1 MEKPRARSNYRQ
13 IRVTFTEE
21 AHGRWSARVLV
32 KGLHQPWEQSTLHAH
47 LTGVTAE
54 HTADVNE
61 ALMRISGI
69 LLRLSG
75 ASPPS

>member
-1 MEKPRARSNYRQ
+1 MDKPAARSAYRQ

-32 KGLHQPWEQSTLHAH
+32 KGVSQPWQASQVHAH

-54 HTADVNE
+54 HTADINE

-69 LLRLSG
+69 LLRLAG
-75 ASPPS
+75 ASPPG